1 MVSVSEE
8 TRKMEEKHEFRT
20 AFEMADQLAKYLDA
34 NQDAILDGSGV
45 AGLDYLD
52 VAITSMKTT
61 VQVLSIRQEDVK
73 YG

>member
-34 NQDAILDGSGV
+34 NQDAILDGSGA
-45 AGLDYLD
+45 AGLDY
-52 VAITSMKTT
+52 
-61 VQVLSIRQEDVK
+61 QE
-73 YG
+73 GN

>member
-34 NQDAILDGSGV
+34 NQDAILDSSGV